1 MEREHNE
8 INIRVATV
16 EDAQQILQI
25 YAPYI
30 EKTAITF
37 EYEVPALEE
46 FRGRIQHT
54 LKKYPYL
61 VAEEAGEIL
70 GYAYTGPFKERAAYD
85 WAVETTIYV
94 KEDKKQRGIGKL
106 LYQACLLYTS

>member
-54 LKKYPYL
+54 LKK
-61 VAEEAGEIL
+61 
-70 GYAYTGPFKERAAYD
+70 
-85 WAVETTIYV
+85 
-94 KEDKKQRGIGKL
+94 
-106 LYQACLLYTS
+106 

>member
-37 EYEVPALEE
+37 EYEV
-46 FRGRIQHT
+46 
-54 LKKYPYL
+54 L
-61 VAEEAGEIL
+61 VI
-70 GYAYTGPFKERAAYD
+70 
-85 WAVETTIYV
+85 
-94 KEDKKQRGIGKL
+94 RGISWKDTTYLKEISISG
-106 LYQACLLYTS
+106 CRRSRVRF

>member
-37 EYEVPALEE
+37 EYEVPV
-46 FRGRIQHT
+46 FR
-54 LKKYPYL
+54 
-61 VAEEAGEIL
+61 VC
-70 GYAYTGPFKERAAYD
+70 
-85 WAVETTIYV
+85 
-94 KEDKKQRGIGKL
+94 
-106 LYQACLLYTS
+106 LYGTVQGTCSV

>member
-46 FRGRIQHT
+46 FRGRI
-54 LKKYPYL
+54 LSYFPSYSLFFLFEISKYDIDTSISSLPQNEKSNLNFLYSFQISSL
-61 VAEEAGEIL
+61 YCAIVLSEEKNPA
-70 GYAYTGPFKERAAYD
+70 
-85 WAVETTIYV
+85 
-94 KEDKKQRGIGKL
+94 
-106 LYQACLLYTS
+106 

>member
-1 MEREHNE
+1 MREHNDD
-8 INIRVATV
+8 NICVATV

-54 LKKYPYL
+54 LRNIHIWL
-61 VAEEAGEIL
+61 Q
-70 GYAYTGPFKERAAYD
+70 
-85 WAVETTIYV
+85 
-94 KEDKKQRGIGKL
+94 KKQVRF
-106 LYQACLLYTS
+106 